1 MTLIGVQEH
10 LEDEDRHDLY
20 ISGFTLW
27 DRVLRVEEIKGVGET
42 CHGFTTGNPV
52 VSWDDFYEP
61 VKANAAGSL
70 ISPSQCRPAK

>member
-61 VKANAAGSL
+61 VKANAAGFL
-70 ISPSQCRPAK
+70 ISPSQCRSAK